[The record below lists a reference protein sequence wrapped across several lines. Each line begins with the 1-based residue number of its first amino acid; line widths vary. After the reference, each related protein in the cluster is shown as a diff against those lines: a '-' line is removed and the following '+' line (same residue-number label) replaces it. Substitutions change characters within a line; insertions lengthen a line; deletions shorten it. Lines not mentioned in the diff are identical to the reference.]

1 MIELE
6 LLGAGADG
14 QSLVMTDAGGE
25 RYSVPI
31 TDELRGAVRR
41 DRPRLESVPSPEER
55 PLRPR
60 EIQSLLR
67 SGLTAEELA
76 RESNMDIAHIRR
88 FEAPVAAE
96 KEWALSRALE
106 THVGGDRDAPVM
118 GDLVVDRLAARG
130 VDPASLSWSARRPG
144 EGPWEIALTF
154 LQGAAEHAAHWS
166 LSPSASSVEA
176 IDQEA
181 RWLTETAAPSPVA
194 AVFTPLPNQSSTPRG
209 DGDEDVRAREAL
221 LDQLNAARGHRQD
234 IDIALDDEDEE
245 DEDAAPVTAPGTDHA
260 PSGPPAGSLS
270 ARIYSLAHARTRT
283 NAPTPSSPARSADSG
298 TTPGAPGAATTDEG
312 LADGRTTDEGDH
324 HGTGSGDGSR
334 PQTVHDRPT
343 TAGPAPVPP
352 QDHGTEEPPRT
363 GTLPG
368 LEEVGHDPA
377 RPDREKKR
385 TRRRSVPSWDEIV
398 FGSKPQ

>member
-130 VDPASLSWSARRPG
+130 VDPASMSWSARRPG

-154 LQGAAEHAAHWS
+154 LQGAAEHAAHWRMA
-166 LSPSASSVEA
+166 PSATAVEA
-176 IDQEA
+176 VDQEA
-181 RWLTETAAPSPVA
+181 RWLTETAAPSPVS
-194 AVFTPLPNQSSTPRG
+194 AVFTPLPARPEHPVDEGDADLRVTRCWTSSTPHAATA
-209 DGDEDVRAREAL
+209 RASTSPWR
-221 LDQLNAARGHRQD
+221 RTSR
-234 IDIALDDEDEE
+234 
-245 DEDAAPVTAPGTDHA
+245 T
-260 PSGPPAGSLS
+260 PST
-270 ARIYSLAHARTRT
+270 RRTRR
-283 NAPTPSSPARSADSG
+283 SPARGVPPVRSPPGS
-298 TTPGAPGAATTDEG
+298 TPW
-312 LADGRTTDEGDH
+312 RT
-324 HGTGSGDGSR
+324 
-334 PQTVHDRPT
+334 
-343 TAGPAPVPP
+343 PAPVLHLPP
-352 QDHGTEEPPRT
+352 PTDPTPR
-363 GTLPG
+363 P
-368 LEEVGHDPA
+368 
-377 RPDREKKR
+377 
-385 TRRRSVPSWDEIV
+385 
-398 FGSKPQ
+398 

>member
-14 QSLVMTDAGGE
+14 QSLVMTDAAGE

-31 TDELRGAVRR
+31 TDDLRGAVRR
-41 DRPRLESVPSPEER
+41 DRPRLESVPSPEAR

-60 EIQSLLR
+60 EIQALLR

-76 RESNMDIAHIRR
+76 RESSMDIAHIRR

-106 THVGGDRDAPVM
+106 SHVGGDRDAPVM

-144 EGPWEIALTF
+144 DGPWEIALVF
-154 LQGAAEHAAHWS
+154 LQGAAEHGAHWS
-166 LSPSASSVEA
+166 LSASAASVEA

-181 RWLTETAAPSPVA
+181 RWLTETAAPSPVS
-194 AVFTPLPNQSSTPRG
+194 AVFAPLPTSASTPLGDG

-221 LDQLNAARGHRQD
+221 LDQLNAARGHRVG
-234 IDIALDDEDEE
+234 IDIALDDED
-245 DEDAAPVTAPGTDHA
+245 DEDGAGEGTPGTPDHS
-260 PSGPPAGSLS
+260 PTEPPTGSLS
-270 ARIYSLAHARTRT
+270 ARIYSLAHARTRPS
-283 NAPTPSSPARSADSG
+283 APMPPHPA
-298 TTPGAPGAATTDEG
+298 
-312 LADGRTTDEGDH
+312 
-324 HGTGSGDGSR
+324 GSGDSAPGETSHEGGDPDEGGHGGTGPTGGVE
-334 PQTVHDRPT
+334 PQAASDRTT
-343 TAGPAPVPP
+343 TATHDP
-352 QDHGTEEPPRT
+352 QRSGGRDTEEVPRT

-368 LEEVGHDPA
+368 LEEVGHDSAA

-398 FGSKPQ
+398 FGSKTQ